1 MTPAVKRK
9 DPRSMQGAP
18 HRGPRFDLPVP
29 PDGYGWW
36 YLDATSDDGRHGLT
50 VIAFVGSVFSP
61 FYASARRRG
70 PAAATDHCAINVAL
84 YGATTR
90 WAMTERDGRAI
101 RRTADTF
108 DIGTSRLR
116 WLDDCLV
123 IDVDERT
130 VPWPG
135 RLRGTITVH
144 AAALTDFCATLDGA
158 GRHRW
163 QPIAPHARVDVD
175 FGLPALRWSG
185 HGYVDSNN
193 GDEPLEAGFRSWHW
207 SRARQPDGTTRVYY
221 DAERRDGTAL
231 ALALEFD
238 RNGNVRPCEA
248 PPSVTLPPTM
258 WRIERRIR
266 GTDALVARVRTVE
279 DTPFY
284 ARSMA
289 MSADPAAPQ
298 GVHESLSLERFS
310 SRWVQTLLPFRMR
323 RERWRRHD

>member
-1 MTPAVKRK
+1 
-9 DPRSMQGAP
+9 MQGSP

-29 PDGYGWW
+29 PDGYAWW

-70 PAAATDHCAINVAL
+70 PVAAVDHCAINVAL
-84 YGATTR
+84 YGAPNR
-90 WAMTERDGRAI
+90 WAMTERDGHGI
-101 RRTADTF
+101 QRTADTF
-108 DIGTSRLR
+108 VIGTSRLR
-116 WLDDCLV
+116 WQGDALV

-130 VPWPG
+130 VPRPG

-144 AAALTDFCATLDGA
+144 PTVRTEFRATLDGA

-163 QPIAPHARVDVD
+163 QPIAPLARVEFD
-175 FGLPALRWSG
+175 FGQPALRWSG
-185 HGYVDSNN
+185 DGYLDSNN

-207 SRARQPDGTTRVYY
+207 SRARETDGTTRVYY
-221 DAERRDGTAL
+221 DTERRDGTGL
-231 ALALEFD
+231 GLALEFD
-238 RNGNVRPCEA
+238 RNGKVTACEA
-248 PPSVTLPPTM
+248 PPSVALPPTL

-289 MSADPAAPQ
+289 MSADSAAPQ
-298 GVHESLSLERFS
+298 MVHESLSLDRFD

-323 RERWRRHD
+323 RERSRRHA